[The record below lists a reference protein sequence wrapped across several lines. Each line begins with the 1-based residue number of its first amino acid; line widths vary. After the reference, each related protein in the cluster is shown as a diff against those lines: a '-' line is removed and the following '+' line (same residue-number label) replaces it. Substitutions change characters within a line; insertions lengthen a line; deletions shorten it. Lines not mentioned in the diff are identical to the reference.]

1 MTVFLSKRG
10 LKKILTFF
18 IECKIPVEGNLKK
31 TYLYM
36 STLNQWSPFADDFQ
50 IDLICLFANCIFQTW
65 AFCKFTNER
74 MNVVNER
81 GERVRV
87 ASQSILELELP
98 QSADELVFIYLIF
111 QTNND
116 TFFRARLTMM
126 NIKSLNYTWSASFVW
141 IHPHCVINVKED
153 HSIMKRLDYEW
164 KSAQV

>member
-10 LKKILTFF
+10 LKKNLTFF

-31 TYLYM
+31 IYLYM

-81 GERVRV
+81 GKGEGGLAIYFRAWTPSKCRWTR
-87 ASQSILELELP
+87 
-98 QSADELVFIYLIF
+98 IYLF
-111 QTNND
+111 NFSNKQWHFFPRALDND
-116 TFFRARLTMM
+116 E
-126 NIKSLNYTWSASFVW
+126 Y
-141 IHPHCVINVKED
+141 
-153 HSIMKRLDYEW
+153 
-164 KSAQV
+164 